1 MTSAAGER
9 RPVSMG
15 ERWRREVN
23 RNVDEGLLSLAHETL
38 PQIRSNA
45 VRVRPGSVHAEL
57 EGIMGSIHEVHVHA
71 PVLPS
76 KIWPQVARV
85 LRRSSSMLEALGQ
98 GQVPRSFDRL
108 VARIAGEPIL
118 PEARRVTYACTCSEP
133 LKPCHHIMALHELFA
148 RRLEDRPWE
157 LLVMRGINLPELL
170 EQARRAS
177 PDQNLP
183 PLAYG
188 AHEEPILFPEGE
200 EGDLETIL
208 TQGQSGSLLGVVS
221 PQVEACVRQALQEYI
236 EQGDDPEPE
245 PPAGASPG

>member
-1 MTSAAGER
+1 MNTGVGER
-9 RPVSMG
+9 RPASLG

-23 RNVDEGLLSLAHETL
+23 RGVDEELLSLALDTL
-38 PQIRSNA
+38 PDIRSNA
-45 VRVRPGSVHAEL
+45 VRVRPGSVQAEL

-108 VARIAGEPIL
+108 VARIAGEPIF
-118 PEARRVTYACTCSEP
+118 PEARRITYACTCSEP
-133 LKPCHHIMALHELFA
+133 QRPCHHIMALHELFA
-148 RRLEDRPWE
+148 RRLDERPWE

-170 EQARRAS
+170 EQARRTSADTS
-177 PDQNLP
+177 LP

-208 TQGQSGSLLGVVS
+208 TRGQTGSLLGMAS
-221 PQVEACVRQALQEYI
+221 PQVEACVQHALHDYVEHGDEPESI
-236 EQGDDPEPE
+236 TEQGPT
-245 PPAGASPG
+245 

>member
-1 MTSAAGER
+1 MSGSADER
-9 RPVSMG
+9 RPASLG

-23 RNVDEGLLSLAHETL
+23 RGVDPELLSLAHDTL
-38 PQIRSNA
+38 PNIRSNA

-57 EGIMGSIHEVHVHA
+57 EGIMGSIHEVHIHA
-71 PVLPS
+71 PVLPA

-108 VARIAGEPIL
+108 VARMAGEPIF

-133 LKPCHHIMALHELFA
+133 LRPCHHIMALHELFA
-148 RRLEDRPWE
+148 RRLEERPWE
-157 LLVMRGINLPELL
+157 LLVMRGVSLSDLL
-170 EQARRAS
+170 EQARRTT
-177 PDQNLP
+177 PDEGLP

-208 TQGQSGSLLGVVS
+208 TKGQVASLLGVVS
-221 PQVEACVRQALQEYI
+221 PQVEKQVHQALCDYI
-236 EQGDDPEPE
+236 EHGDE
-245 PPAGASPG
+245 AGETAS

>member
-1 MTSAAGER
+1 MNTGAGER
-9 RPVSMG
+9 RPVSLG

-23 RNVDEGLLSLAHETL
+23 RGVDDELLRLAHDTL
-38 PQIRSNA
+38 PNIRNNA

-85 LRRSSSMLEALGQ
+85 LRRSSSMLEALSQ

-108 VARIAGEPIL
+108 VARIAGEPIF

-133 LKPCHHIMALHELFA
+133 LRPCHHIMALHELFA
-148 RRLEDRPWE
+148 RGLDERPWE

-170 EQARRAS
+170 EQARRTSADAS
-177 PDQNLP
+177 LP

-208 TQGQSGSLLGVVS
+208 TKGQTGSLLGVAS
-221 PQVEACVRQALQEYI
+221 PQVEASVQHALNDYVEHGDEPESTT
-236 EQGDDPEPE
+236 EQG
-245 PPAGASPG
+245 PG

>member
-1 MTSAAGER
+1 MSGSADER
-9 RPVSMG
+9 RPASLG

-23 RNVDEGLLSLAHETL
+23 RGVDPELLSLAHDTL
-38 PQIRSNA
+38 PNIRSNA

-57 EGIMGSIHEVHVHA
+57 EGIMGSIHEVHIHA
-71 PVLPS
+71 PVLPA

-108 VARIAGEPIL
+108 VARMAGEPIF

-133 LKPCHHIMALHELFA
+133 LRPCHHIMALHELFA
-148 RRLEDRPWE
+148 RRLEERPWE
-157 LLVMRGINLPELL
+157 LLVMRGVSLQDLL
-170 EQARRAS
+170 EQARRTT
-177 PDQNLP
+177 PDEGLP

-208 TQGQSGSLLGVVS
+208 TKGQVASLLGVVS
-221 PQVEACVRQALQEYI
+221 PQVEKQVHQALCDYI
-236 EQGDDPEPE
+236 EHGDE
-245 PPAGASPG
+245 AGETGS